1 VRATS
6 HARVDGRAE
15 VSVRGRVEFR
25 CVLERVR
32 VRRTPAGPLRSIQL
46 EASRGHAGD
55 ATPVAPIRC
64 DTPGDGRLRRLGSG
78 LPPVLE
84 RRRVGRLLEQLVH
97 GLGHPPEMPNDQPHH
112 ARVLVES
119 PSEGSYLWWW
129 WKFEMRGHGVV
140 F

>member
-1 VRATS
+1 MRATS

-84 RRRVGRLLEQLVH
+84 RRRSSTGGGSLEPSRLRPVSGCGLVVG
-97 GLGHPPEMPNDQPHH
+97 GD
-112 ARVLVES
+112 A
-119 PSEGSYLWWW
+119 
-129 WKFEMRGHGVV
+129 
-140 F
+140 